1 MSSGTASVADARA
14 DARIERDIQEIAR
27 AVERELGAGL
37 TALLLVG
44 GYARGE
50 GGLVERDGELGPY
63 NDYDLVAV
71 VRGDARSFATGLARV
86 AQAQTIARGVEVDLW
101 PLAERDVGRVPRT
114 LFWLDVGRGA
124 VRVVAGDLGVL
135 DRLAR
140 HSPREIPIEEVGRL
154 LANRA
159 VGLALTNLEPEPDRD
174 LRRARHGHKAVLAC
188 GDARLL
194 AAHRYP
200 ATVAARLSELEGLAS
215 APGVGAALASAYGDA
230 KRFRERPDLWRPT
243 GETVSE
249 WYERTLGRVQ
259 EWHLA
264 FESWRVGAPR
274 APLAAAQWS
283 GRFYPELPD
292 VRPGGAAVSA
302 LRAAL
307 RLGERMPLLPWVGH
321 PRERLARVAI
331 ALAYAP
337 HDPGVRGVA
346 ARLLGHRRAPHT
358 DHALHARL
366 GALAR
371 LGG

>member
-1 MSSGTASVADARA
+1 MSWRATSVDDVRVQ
-14 DARIERDIQEIAR
+14 ARIERDLGEIAR
-27 AVERELGAGL
+27 AVELELGG
-37 TALLLVG
+37 ALVAILLVG

-71 VRGDARSFATGLARV
+71 VRGEARAAAAALARV
-86 AQAQTIARGVEVDLW
+86 ARAETAARGVEVDLW
-101 PLAERDVGRVPRT
+101 PLSEHDLGRVPRT

-124 VRVVAGDLGVL
+124 ARVVAGDAGVIE
-135 DRLAR
+135 RLAR
-140 HSPREIPIEEVGRL
+140 HAPREIPIEEVGRL

-159 VGLALTNLEPEPDRD
+159 VGLALTNLEADPDRD

-200 ATVAARLSELEGLAS
+200 PTVAERLVELERLSA
-215 APGVGAALASAYGDA
+215 APGVGAALVAAYGEA
-230 KRFRERPDLWRPT
+230 KRFRERPDLWRPAA
-243 GETVSE
+243 ESLSA
-249 WYERTLGRVQ
+249 WYERTRDLVRD
-259 EWHLA
+259 WHLG
-264 FESWRVGAPR
+264 FEAWRVGAPR
-274 APLAAAQWS
+274 DPLAAARWS
-283 GRFYPELPD
+283 GRFFPELPD
-292 VRPGGAAVSA
+292 VRPGGAAVSS

-307 RLGERMPLLPWVGH
+307 REHLPLVPWVGH

-337 HDPGVRGVA
+337 ADPGARSVA
-346 ARLLGHRRAPHT
+346 ARLLGHCPAPHT
-358 DHALHARL
+358 DDALHARV
-366 GALAR
+366 GVLAR